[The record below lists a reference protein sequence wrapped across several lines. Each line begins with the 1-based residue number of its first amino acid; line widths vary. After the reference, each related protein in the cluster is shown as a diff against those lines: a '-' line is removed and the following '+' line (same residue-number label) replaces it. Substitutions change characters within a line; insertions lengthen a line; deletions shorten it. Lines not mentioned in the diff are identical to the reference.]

1 VAVKIQV
8 VMDAG
13 DPATQAEFWAEAL
26 RYEAEPPP
34 SGFDDW
40 PAFLRSVGVPE
51 KEWGR
56 YAAVVDPDGI
66 GPRHLFQTVP
76 EGKVVKNRVHLD
88 LNVGPR
94 HGATDEERRAAVAQA
109 VAHLTGLGATVVS
122 PREEM
127 GVYWVVMQD
136 PEGNEFCLH

>member
-26 RYEAEPPP
+26 GYEVEPPP

-40 PAFLRSVGVPE
+40 PAFLGSVGVPE
-51 KEWGR
+51 EEWGR
-56 YAAVVDPDGI
+56 YAAAVDPDGVQ
-66 GPRHLFQTVP
+66 PRLFFQKVP

-88 LNVGPR
+88 LSVSGKR
-94 HGATDEERRAAVAQA
+94 GVADEERRAAVAQA
-109 VAHLTGLGATVVS
+109 VAHLTGLGATVVG
-122 PREEM
+122 PKEEM
-127 GVYWVVMQD
+127 GAYWVVMQD